1 MNKYTGGFG
10 ESKGFDTEY
19 DDGPVYDPDYDPE
32 YDPEDELMEL
42 SRRGGLFAESN
53 RGEKDVE
60 ESEGDDTSSYVSA
73 DDVSVGSVEREVIG
87 FNDLSRLGM
96 VNDISLMYGDDSF
109 VKCVA
114 KIMIDL
120 NMDRDDIDRA
130 IQNIK
135 YIGPDSFTLNKRNC
149 AVYVF
154 ANFKFIEYKNPPDF
168 KQSDYKDSVDEI
180 GIERYLRYMN
190 NTYKKIG

>member
-1 MNKYTGGFG
+1 MSKYTGGFR
-10 ESKGFDTEY
+10 ESKGGDPEY
-19 DDGPVYDPDYDPE
+19 DDIYEDPTYGPD
-32 YDPEDELMEL
+32 DPEDELMEI
-42 SRRGGLFAESN
+42 SRRTGFIGESN

-60 ESEGDDTSSYVSA
+60 ESEGDDASSYVSA

-114 KIMIDL
+114 KVLIDL
-120 NMDRDDIDRA
+120 NMERDFIDRA

-154 ANFKFIEYKNPPDF
+154 ANFKFMEYPDPPSF
-168 KQSDYKDSVDEI
+168 KQSEYKDSVDEI

-190 NTYKKIG
+190 KMSEKIR